1 MTGIH
6 ESMNVQLLF
15 SDASEQRRE
24 ELRHAFGSTP
34 GLSILSISPDELTCL
49 PDLDALFLPIIAA
62 ERWGSRPLLYQSQI
76 LQTHRQQGMP
86 PFIVTGIALNPDDL
100 RINDLPAQLSLV
112 LTAVLDVVQAYNEE
126 HNDPIRTIGI
136 WTHNLSINRMDPAVA
151 GQIIRSTYERKFP
164 R

>member
-1 MTGIH
+1 
-6 ESMNVQLLF
+6 
-15 SDASEQRRE
+15 
-24 ELRHAFGSTP
+24 
-34 GLSILSISPDELTCL
+34 
-49 PDLDALFLPIIAA
+49 
-62 ERWGSRPLLYQSQI
+62 
-76 LQTHRQQGMP
+76 MP